1 MSAYSSAALRV
12 PRHPHC
18 RRPELS
24 MGRKQASFF
33 WKYLKISAVIS
44 STYATVIGRKKNCVG
59 TVVNITTS
67 ARSGLALSQLV
78 LTALIMLCQTFVF
91 LILTEKHNDWR
102 NKQSVTRTC
111 RRHYSI
117 EACRLQSDIKTPSRS
132 ASTITAFQISYSTV
146 ALLT

>member
-33 WKYLKISAVIS
+33 LKISAVIS

-91 LILTEKHNDWR
+91 LILTEKHMTDAT
-102 NKQSVTRTC
+102 NKVSQELADAIIVLKPAGFNQTLKPRAAQHQLLQRFRLVIPQSL
-111 RRHYSI
+111 Y
-117 EACRLQSDIKTPSRS
+117 
-132 ASTITAFQISYSTV
+132 
-146 ALLT
+146 